1 MHVMAISTISD
12 ERGFWD
18 TLKRAHGRLPSGA
31 RWLVAVASTDGTKAV
46 NVIVHDSIDSV
57 KAILDGPHATTEY
70 FEADSANAVGLPG

>member
-1 MHVMAISTISD
+1 MAISTISD
-12 ERGFWD
+12 ARGFWD
-18 TLKRAHGRLPSGA
+18 TLKQAHGRLPSGA

-57 KAILDGPHATTEY
+57 KAILDGPHARTEY